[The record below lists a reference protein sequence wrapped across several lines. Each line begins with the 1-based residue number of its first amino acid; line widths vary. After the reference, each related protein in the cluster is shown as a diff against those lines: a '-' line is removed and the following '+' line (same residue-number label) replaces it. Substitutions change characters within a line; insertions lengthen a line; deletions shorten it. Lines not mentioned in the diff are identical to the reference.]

1 MTFQRCTCCFPPLYL
16 RNISARYSITKPHIL
31 NLQERGDSGGVLNL
45 EHFNLGPH
53 EMAAWA
59 PVFLAADV
67 SELRLS
73 HNRVGAESISA
84 FLPAVGGLRHGGVG
98 DGVVKL

>member
-1 MTFQRCTCCFPPLYL
+1 
-16 RNISARYSITKPHIL
+16 
-31 NLQERGDSGGVLNL
+31 VLSL
-45 EHFNLGPH
+45 EHYNLGPH

-73 HNRVGAESISA
+73 HNRVGAEAIGS
-84 FLPAVGGLRHGGVG
+84 FLPAVGGLRLGGVG